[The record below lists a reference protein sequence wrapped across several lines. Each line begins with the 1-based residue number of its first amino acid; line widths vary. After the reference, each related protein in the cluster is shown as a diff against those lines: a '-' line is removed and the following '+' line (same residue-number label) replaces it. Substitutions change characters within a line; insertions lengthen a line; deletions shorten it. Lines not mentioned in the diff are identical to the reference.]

1 LRDGGICIL
10 IFFADA
16 RRQSRGDSLMAH
28 RRSAQPTRK
37 HIGPTYFLLG
47 LRSRTTCCGPLLL
60 SVVVAAGSAV
70 LTHSSRRT
78 TCPRQ
83 VLVWKPAS
91 ARRINFA
98 RRPASS
104 KSHRATSVYESVDP
118 AIKLVLPSWA
128 SWVVIWA
135 TSYLKVQPVHSPDLR
150 PFSLF
155 GGLAGPY
162 LLKLYAFCFNS
173 MPMMVGGGKTL
184 RLRNLACMK
193 Y

>member
-1 LRDGGICIL
+1 
-10 IFFADA
+10 
-16 RRQSRGDSLMAH
+16 
-28 RRSAQPTRK
+28 
-37 HIGPTYFLLG
+37 
-47 LRSRTTCCGPLLL
+47 
-60 SVVVAAGSAV
+60 
-70 LTHSSRRT
+70 
-78 TCPRQ
+78 

-173 MPMMVGGGKTL
+173 MPMFGWGTKKTSL
-184 RLRNLACMK
+184 RESCVHEVLNKVYLQNLFTHECNFAANQ
-193 Y
+193 